1 MLKTVCYNE
10 FAKVFRLFFNGNF
23 AGSRFFSFKMTFQ
36 EDAAM
41 PTEISQRCRAISP
54 SATLAMDAKAK
65 AMRAEGIDVIGF
77 AAGEPDFDTPAPI
90 REAFKDAL
98 DRGQTRYT
106 PVAGTL
112 ELRTA
117 IASRMFNDHGLRYST
132 DEIIVSNGAKHA
144 LYNAF
149 QAILNPGDEVIVDK
163 PCWVSYPEMVR
174 MAEGRP
180 VFLNCPESQGF
191 LPKMEDLEKCISPR
205 TKAFVLNTPS
215 NPNGCVWTREQLQ
228 ALANLAVEHDFYI
241 IADEIYEKLIYDG
254 AEHYSIASFGP
265 AVKRHTILVN
275 GVSKAYAMT
284 GLRIGYACAN
294 REVIQ
299 AMVRYQS
306 HATSSANAAAQHA
319 AAVALTMD
327 QSCVEE
333 MRQAF
338 EARRNKLVELI
349 NAVPGLSCRM
359 PHGAFYVM
367 MNVRGLMG
375 RHYGEKELD
384 GSAAIAEA
392 LLEHA
397 HVAVVPGVAFM
408 AEGYCRMSYATSME
422 NILEGMKR
430 IAAFVK
436 ELK

>member
-1 MLKTVCYNE
+1 
-10 FAKVFRLFFNGNF
+10 
-23 AGSRFFSFKMTFQ
+23 
-36 EDAAM
+36 M
-41 PTEISQRCRAISP
+41 PTEISMRCRALSP
-54 SATLAMDAKAK
+54 SATLAVDAKAK
-65 AMRAEGIDVIGF
+65 AMRAEGINVIGF
-77 AAGEPDFDTPAPI
+77 AAGEPDFDTPKAV
-90 REAFKDAL
+90 RDAFKDAL

-117 IASRMFNDHGLRYST
+117 IASRMLNDHGLRYNT
-132 DEIIVSNGAKHA
+132 DEIIVCNGAKHA
-144 LYNAF
+144 LYNVF

-191 LPKMEDLEKCISPR
+191 LPKMEDLVKCISPR

-228 ALANLAVEHDFYI
+228 ALADLAVEHDFYI

-254 AEHYSIASFGP
+254 VQHYSIATFGP
-265 AVKRHTILVN
+265 AVKRHTILIN

-284 GLRIGYACAN
+284 GLRIGYACGPK
-294 REVIQ
+294 EVIS
-299 AMVRYQS
+299 AMVKYQS

-327 QSCVEE
+327 QTCVEE

-338 EARRNKLVELI
+338 ESRRNKLVELV
-349 NAVPGLSCRM
+349 NAIPGLSCRT
-359 PHGAFYVM
+359 PHGAFYIM
-367 MNVRGLMG
+367 MNIHGLMG
-375 RHYGEKELD
+375 KSIEGKVID
-384 GSAAIAEA
+384 GSLSFAEA

-408 AEGYCRMSYATSME
+408 AEGYCRLSYATSMA
-422 NILEGMKR
+422 NIIEGLRR
-430 IAAFVK
+430 IADFVK